1 MATAVAD
8 HAVNQVMNG
17 DYDSGAQH
25 QRWYNAPIAIDV
37 PVQEI
42 GEEVELNLQD
52 LDDPTELCQLLEN
65 EKAER
70 KYWITVA
77 LAYARKSQL
86 DHAIEVLQQA
96 LRILS
101 RGGTTKDR
109 LSLLTCKAWFYL
121 SKSRTAP
128 RTVPEGQEDAKTKEH
143 YLREATQEINEA
155 MRINPSYP
163 PLHLLR
169 GSLSLLRASLT
180 TSTKTGP
187 LADNERNDALTQA
200 VRCFEDAMRQ
210 SGGRNIL
217 ATMGKARALYLQ
229 RKYQPALQA
238 YQQVLARQPR
248 FQDPDPRVG
257 IGACMWQLGFHDNA
271 KVAWERALS
280 LNQESSIAL
289 TLLGIY
295 YLRET
300 SKLDSSMSEHKEL
313 YKRAITDHLKVSYG
327 LDKMQPLNNAVFANY
342 FLNARQYNQSEA
354 LARRAIE
361 RTDVNTIAS
370 DAWFTRAQKE
380 AECRNFIQANDA
392 YTRADA
398 ARGGQNAGYFPAKF
412 GMIQLLV
419 QTNDVQNAKF
429 QLEKLLER
437 NKSVEVMSLLGCIC
451 AEEIFTA
458 WATNSKE
465 DKTADIKKAVRFLEA
480 VRRSWSDEKT
490 KVKMDPDSTVLLY
503 LARLYEHENPFE
515 SEKCLQEVENIQRRE
530 VANENHFDATSED
543 FEQLLQEQMPP
554 QLHNNIGCFCYNEEA
569 YEQALQ
575 RFQIALNATLKLHQ
589 KQEEDKQQ
597 AEEGGETSQDAIDTD
612 ALVMTISYNLAR
624 TYEALDQLENATKA
638 YEGVLSRHPDYTD
651 ASARLAYIALRTS
664 PQDQGPKQMKAMYNN
679 DHGHAEV
686 RSLMGWY
693 YHSSKA
699 RTTNIGEDQEYR
711 HYKHTLLNFD
721 KHDVYSLIGMGN
733 IHLYIARDMPRNND
747 AEKDKRSKQYQK
759 AYEFFDKAL
768 QLDPQNAYAAQGVAI
783 ALCDD
788 RKAYSEALQILVKIK
803 DTIRDV
809 SVFQNLGHIYCELK
823 QYQRSIDN
831 YETAL
836 KNQIE
841 ARHVRHK
848 VLLNGEA
855 NGHRSN
861 GVIDQRED
869 AQLLASL
876 SRVWLMKAK
885 SDRSVLSMNSSL
897 DFMRRGLSTQPDS
910 PHLRFNVAFIQ
921 FNIAQLVIS
930 LSDSERTLEDVQAAK
945 AGLEEAVVAFED
957 IANGKNPPYPKHAL
971 DQRAAMS
978 KGSMMKQIDRALAHQ
993 ADYERQNS
1001 EKLAEAKRKRAAEIE
1016 IRQAAITRRQAEEDA
1031 REAEVAKKR
1040 ADMITEAEKQA
1051 EKFRAEALARE
1062 AAEYT
1067 TDEETGERKKRE
1079 KKVRTKRGLPVD
1091 GDAREKKSRKRKQRA
1106 GSEDGFIERDDE
1118 DGADSDASQRVGRMK
1133 SRTPLSESE
1142 EEHPKK
1148 KKKLARKGGRPVKGE
1163 REGKY
1168 KSAAVVVDSDES
1180 GEDAE
1185 ATPAS
1190 VAKDGISGT
1199 SEAAIPRASDEDVV
1213 MQQEDDVDDVDDE
1226 AVESIVKS
1234 VPRQRKQL
1242 RTIAD
1247 EDEDDEEEEEPSAI
1261 SAPRPASGSGD
1272 LDDE

>member
-1 MATAVAD
+1 MAAAIADNAVD
-8 HAVNQVMNG
+8 QVMNG

-86 DHAIEVLQQA
+86 DHALEVLQQA

-101 RGGTTKDR
+101 RGGASKDR
-109 LSLLTCKAWFYL
+109 LSLLTCKAWLYL
-121 SKSRTAP
+121 SKSRMAP
-128 RTVPEGQEDAKTKEH
+128 RMVPEAQEDTKTKEY
-143 YLREATQEINEA
+143 YLREATQDINEA

-169 GSLSLLRASLT
+169 GSLNLLRASLT

-187 LADNERNDALTQA
+187 LAENERNDALVQA
-200 VRCFEDAMRQ
+200 VRCFEDAIKQ
-210 SGGRNIL
+210 SAGRNIL

-238 YQQVLARQPR
+238 YQQVLARQPQ
-248 FQDPDPRVG
+248 FHDPDPRIG
-257 IGACMWQLGFHDNA
+257 IGACMWQLGFHDHA
-271 KVAWERALS
+271 KVAWERVLS
-280 LNQESSIAL
+280 LNQQSTIAL

-300 SKLDSSMSEHKEL
+300 STLDSSMPEHKEL
-313 YKRAITDHLKVSYG
+313 YKKAITDHLKVSYG

-342 FLNARQYNQSEA
+342 FLYARQYNQSEA
-354 LARRAIE
+354 LAKRAIE

-380 AECRNFIQANDA
+380 AECKNVVQATDA

-412 GMIQLLV
+412 GMVQLLV
-419 QTNDVQNAKF
+419 QAGDVQNAKF

-437 NKSVEVMSLLGCIC
+437 NKSFEVMSLLGCIC
-451 AEEIFTA
+451 AEEIFSA
-458 WATNSKE
+458 WATNVKE
-465 DKTADIKKAVRFLEA
+465 DKNADTKKAVRLLEA
-480 VRRSWSDEKT
+480 VRRNWSDEKAKIKT
-490 KVKMDPDSTVLLY
+490 EPDSTVLLY

-530 VANENHFDATSED
+530 VANENNFDAASED

-589 KQEEDKQQ
+589 KQAEDKQR
-597 AEEGGETSQDAIDTD
+597 AEENGEAFEDAIDTD

-624 TYEALDQLENATKA
+624 TYEALEQLDNAVKT

-664 PQDQGPKQMKAMYNN
+664 PQDQGPKQMKAMYNS
-679 DHGHAEV
+679 DQSHAEV

-699 RTTNIGEDQEYR
+699 RTANTGEDQEYR

-733 IHLYIARDMPRNND
+733 IHLHIARDMPRNND

-788 RKAYSEALQILVKIK
+788 KKAYSEALQILVKIK

-809 SVFQNLGHIYCELK
+809 SVFQNLGHVYCELK

-836 KNQIE
+836 KKQVE
-841 ARHVRHK
+841 ARDARHK
-848 VLLNGEA
+848 VLTNGDA
-855 NGHRSN
+855 NGHPRN
-861 GVIDQRED
+861 GVVDHKED

-876 SRVWLMKAK
+876 SRVWLIKAK

-897 DFMRRGLSTQPDS
+897 DFMRRALSTQPDS
-910 PHLRFNVAFIQ
+910 PHLRFNLAFIQ
-921 FNIAQLVIS
+921 FNIAQLIIS
-930 LSDSERTLEDVQAAK
+930 LLDPERTLEDVQSAK
-945 AGLEEAVVAFED
+945 VGLEEAVSTFED
-957 IANGKNPPYPKHAL
+957 VANGKNPPYPKHAL

-1001 EKLAEAKRKRAAEIE
+1001 EKLAEAKRKRMTEIE
-1016 IRQAAITRRQAEEDA
+1016 ARQAATARRQAEEDA

-1091 GDAREKKSRKRKQRA
+1091 GDSKERKSRKRKQRA

-1118 DGADSDASQRVGRMK
+1118 GGADSDASHRGGRMK

-1148 KKKLARKGGRPVKGE
+1148 KKKLARKGGRLVKGE

-1180 GEDAE
+1180 GDDAV
-1185 ATPAS
+1185 ATPKSAT
-1190 VAKDGISGT
+1190 KDSINGRSETLIS
-1199 SEAAIPRASDEDVV
+1199 RADDGDVE
-1213 MQQEDDVDDVDDE
+1213 MQQADELDDDPAEEV
-1226 AVESIVKS
+1226 VKAI
-1234 VPRQRKQL
+1234 PRQRKQL

-1247 EDEDDEEEEEPSAI
+1247 EDEEDEDAAEQLAARA
-1261 SAPRPASGSGD
+1261 APRSGSV
-1272 LDDE
+1272 DEDE